1 MKKIY
6 LLISI
11 SCMCFVMAACK
22 KEQPINDDGI
32 IIYEENTVSNNAVV
46 GVEQNNEVEN
56 EEPVRE
62 VKPDNIVSI
71 PDMGYEATL
80 KDEDG
85 NVLFAY
91 YVPLGWL
98 NDDSPAYG
106 DYVSTKL
113 VREVEGIWGQQVDLA
128 CRKNKGYVELYDTG
142 RVNSQ
147 YLDTADGQSYT
158 YEGEAE
164 TPYGTFKFFHLHE
177 PDEYVSDRE
186 LAIFKLNDKWC
197 VVYSIALGEFMYD
210 TAYGFLKNTVEM
222 TLLGKEKMVNIPQDY
237 EYYLEGMNGEKILG
251 FNIPDNMEIGDWT
264 DSDQKIWLDNT
275 TGSFRKICLEE
286 ITYYQTLPIYGKYN
300 FDYEFKKMGS
310 VETIYGTADLYAY
323 IDGESK
329 RYCEEAAILNVNG
342 HYIEILYRTGGEIY
356 TGDLENILNSELF

>member
-6 LLISI
+6 LLACI
-11 SCMCFVMAACK
+11 SCLTFVMVACK
-22 KEQPINDDGI
+22 SEQPTDDDTGI
-32 IIYEENTVSNNAVV
+32 IEEKSKILNENIKEEEKIANVEENKVTDDKKT
-46 GVEQNNEVEN
+46 E
-56 EEPVRE
+56 
-62 VKPDNIVSI
+62 NIVNI
-71 PDMGYEATL
+71 PDVGYEATIS
-80 KDEDG
+80 DENG

-91 YVPLGWL
+91 YVPIGWE
-98 NDDSPAYG
+98 NTKGPAYA
-106 DYVSTKL
+106 DYASA
-113 VREVEGIWGQQVDLA
+113 EVKHIVEEYSPHTVDIE
-128 CRKNKGYVELYDTG
+128 CWKNKGYVELYDTG
-142 RVNSQ
+142 VVNSR
-147 YLDTADGQSYT
+147 YLDTSDGQVYT
-158 YEGEAE
+158 YEGEAD
-164 TPYGTFKFFHLHE
+164 TPYGTFKFYHLHE
-177 PDEYVSDRE
+177 PDDFVYDRE
-186 LAIFKLNDKWC
+186 LAIYKLNEKWC
-197 VVYSIALGEFMYD
+197 VVYSISLGDFMRD
-210 TAYGFLKNTVEM
+210 AAYGYLKDSVEL
-222 TLLGKEKMVNIPQDY
+222 TLMESKEAIEIPQDY

-286 ITYYQTLPIYGKYN
+286 ITYYQTLPIYGKYD

-342 HYIEILYRTGGEIY
+342 HYIEILYRTGGESY